1 MKSKILFQDFR
12 IQDFRISSL
21 TWKKKKKKLSLCL
34 VCCESALFEE
44 KKSKKRYWFFLS
56 FFRGLFS
63 KSRLDWITNNLWF
76 LFCLLSSWNRAKMTI
91 FPHCSKIQFQ
101 DKVINSICTLHYTYI
116 LGRHSTMTSIQVAWF
131 KPRILFNGSHC
142 LVIAMLLPWLWNK
155 TKMIKITTTTKFFVL
170 SNCLEL
176 RMKKSFFDSI

>member
-1 MKSKILFQDFR
+1 MSRPFLKRKKAKRDIDF
-12 IQDFRISSL
+12 
-21 TWKKKKKKLSLCL
+21 
-34 VCCESALFEE
+34 
-44 KKSKKRYWFFLS
+44 FFLS
-56 FFRGLFS
+56 FFRGLFT